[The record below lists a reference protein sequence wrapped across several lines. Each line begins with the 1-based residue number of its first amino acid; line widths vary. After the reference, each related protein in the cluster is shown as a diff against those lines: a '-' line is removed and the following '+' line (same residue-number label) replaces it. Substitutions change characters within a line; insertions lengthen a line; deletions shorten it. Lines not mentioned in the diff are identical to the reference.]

1 MENMVGI
8 MGGRLSNPINRE
20 TQSFSEHSWEMEFK
34 KSKQIGFEVLEWVF
48 DLHEN
53 NPILDSNN
61 VKKIRH
67 IAKEHNILVNS
78 LCADYFMHNRL
89 FGVSSSELENNL
101 KLLKKLV
108 LQCNKIEIKIIEL
121 PFVDSSSL
129 KTKKNKNELV
139 NNLEKILPV
148 IEENNVILALETDL
162 EPNSFVNIL
171 SKFNHPNIMA
181 NYDIGNS
188 TAKKY
193 NTKLELKMLQP
204 WLANIHIKDR
214 KFNGYTVP
222 LGQGDVN
229 FDLFFSTLKKIN
241 YNGDLI
247 IQGARED
254 LNDSTITSES
264 TCKKYFT
271 FVENYIEKYK
281 P

>member
-1 MENMVGI
+1 
-8 MGGRLSNPINRE
+8 
-20 TQSFSEHSWEMEFK
+20 
-34 KSKQIGFEVLEWVF
+34 
-48 DLHEN
+48 
-53 NPILDSNN
+53 
-61 VKKIRH
+61 
-67 IAKEHNILVNS
+67 
-78 LCADYFMHNRL
+78 
-89 FGVSSSELENNL
+89 
-101 KLLKKLV
+101 
-108 LQCNKIEIKIIEL
+108 
-121 PFVDSSSL
+121 
-129 KTKKNKNELV
+129 
-139 NNLEKILPV
+139 
-148 IEENNVILALETDL
+148 
-162 EPNSFVNIL
+162 
-171 SKFNHPNIMA
+171 MA

-271 FVENYIEKYK
+271 FVENYIKKYK
-281 P
+281 L

>member
-1 MENMVGI
+1 
-8 MGGRLSNPINRE
+8 
-20 TQSFSEHSWEMEFK
+20 
-34 KSKQIGFEVLEWVF
+34 
-48 DLHEN
+48 
-53 NPILDSNN
+53 
-61 VKKIRH
+61 
-67 IAKEHNILVNS
+67 
-78 LCADYFMHNRL
+78 
-89 FGVSSSELENNL
+89 
-101 KLLKKLV
+101 
-108 LQCNKIEIKIIEL
+108 
-121 PFVDSSSL
+121 
-129 KTKKNKNELV
+129 
-139 NNLEKILPV
+139 
-148 IEENNVILALETDL
+148 
-162 EPNSFVNIL
+162 
-171 SKFNHPNIMA
+171 MA

-204 WLANIHIKDR
+204 WLVNIHIKDR